1 MDAYWADFKLR
12 GTSPNGKAVVFSGR
26 SEQVWIAD
34 RMDREGRETD
44 MLHFAA
50 DSLDIPIGEICQ
62 VVADLGGSIDF
73 DNGWLD
79 AYVPMACVQSITFKP
94 E

>member
-1 MDAYWADFKLR
+1 MDAYCADFKLR
-12 GTSPNGKAVVFSGR
+12 GTSPNGKAVVFSGY

-50 DSLDIPIGEICQ
+50 DSLDMPIGEICQ

-79 AYVPMACVQSITFKP
+79 AYVPMSQVQSITFAH
-94 E
+94 